1 MTRLALLL
9 TLIAGL
15 AFTATASADGPVTED
30 DVLDVEREL
39 TCPTCSNLRLDFCE
53 LAICHD
59 MRSIIRERL
68 EAGDSEQQVVDYF
81 TSRYGDRVL
90 VAPPREGF
98 HVAVWLLPIAGV
110 LLAAVGAF
118 FVLRSWRR
126 SPAPEHAVS
135 PIDPRVERE
144 LADFRDEAAP
154 WS

>member
-1 MTRLALLL
+1 MRLALLL
-9 TLIAGL
+9 ALVAGV
-15 AFTATASADGPVTED
+15 AFAATASADGPVTED
-30 DVLDVEREL
+30 AVLQVERQL

-59 MRSIIRERL
+59 MRAIIRERL
-68 EAGDSEQQVVDYF
+68 ESGESEQQVVDYF

-98 HVAVWLLPIAGV
+98 HLAVWFLPFAGV
-110 LLAAVGAF
+110 LLAGVGAF
-118 FVLRSWRR
+118 FVLRGWRR
-126 SPAPEHAVS
+126 AAAPEAAIT

-144 LADFRDEAAP
+144 LSEFRDEAAP